1 MEEGQAE
8 GPQVERMFE
17 KESSMSNGENAGE
30 TRDFRELHGTS
41 GNYMGLSGTTWD
53 PEPLGFAE
61 QKVGASVG
69 CVL

>member
-8 GPQVERMFE
+8 GPQVERIFE

-41 GNYMGLSGTTWD
+41 GNYMGLPGTTGIRSR
-53 PEPLGFAE
+53 LGL
-61 QKVGASVG
+61 QSKGSG
-69 CVL
+69 